1 MKKCDLF
8 LAGAMLL
15 GFGATAQA
23 QEQLFFF
30 GFEDGVASFT
40 DSANAPDSI
49 TQVQFYDHVGSNGG
63 GYKPE
68 EYTLGPLYDTTML
81 VLNGIQP
88 LGSRSDNYDIVVD
101 ATGEHAG
108 EFEAMGAQ
116 GGDRYF
122 KYMAGGELGG
132 NVCNEY
138 EANLFVRN
146 IPIDDYTSYRLSMY
160 VKANAVEGQ
169 MQAEVLRGFYNCEK
183 PFSMSGNQGAGMF
196 RLVKENFT
204 TDRWERVTMM
214 TYYQN
219 DSVANRFMYQDGYWW
234 SSSWK
239 AIVPGD
245 DKEYNMIVQPDQ
257 YFVRL
262 SFRAPGVTYYVDDMA
277 LTKSWIGG
285 AEYYQNIMRVDFGY
299 DTNLAELCNA
309 TPLKA
314 IKLPSEYFKISGTDN
329 MTGEYFDELVVSA
342 AEYHNDGY
350 LYLWIDEEDSF
361 DYYED
366 VKVSFTNP
374 TDEKLQLKYDGD
386 LYPMGHDTVWA
397 KAGKIVPDFAGEPA
411 FFNPSVSALSMEQM
425 PPIFQYSEPEDGS
438 FNLAS
443 DKNSFN
449 AVFNKKVFAKLNQY
463 DPADTTSVIAVME
476 GNGLKEMWIPTAYD
490 EETNTI
496 TFSRQAENTTPLVG
510 DYEFTIVQ
518 ARASARSPQAE
529 HKTITLSFG
538 PADVAPKK
546 FADLKFD
553 AFSKGTN
560 TIEGLSVNQSCM
572 MEVTEFQGA
581 YTKALKFGLYGA
593 NLQNGAPVLTY
604 SFNVSEAGQ
613 WLVKYGTSGCLKN
626 SWNDGCRMIV
636 TVIDEA
642 GDTLDIYEE
651 GGTDKKPEEGGVVAA
666 IDEQVRT
673 VDFPTAGNYQVVF
686 TLPNENSYG
695 GGHKGGRVLY
705 YVEVS
710 NAYSRAYAYIEKYE
724 NALNAAKE
732 LAASAA
738 ANQKYTGAYLNDLN
752 TNIADNS
759 GFSSTSP
766 TEYNNTVSNI
776 NDAIAVMNGRI
787 STIDAYYEAYQA
799 ALDMEALYKDSIGY
813 QDLAAFAAV
822 KAIIAQY
829 AELDVT
835 VKTNDEMKAITD
847 EVNATTKA
855 MTDRCALIDTFNGLI
870 TKADEVF
877 VELEKFVDL
886 VEYKA
891 LQSVYNA
898 NKDLAKYAVTDA
910 ELKAVNDALSA
921 AISTLENKVAAA
933 NALTA
938 QVKSLAEM
946 AEALEVNF
954 GAIAEDLN
962 AQVAMELEDNQALAN
977 VYKLG
982 IKGALETMMA
992 GEGIDEAGMDM
1003 SGFIQNS
1010 ILYTAIKGYSTPD
1023 YQGKPHNNG
1032 NAVKFS
1038 DKINSDPEK
1047 ILPGWT
1053 IEAQNGNVYMMNL
1066 NAGDVS
1072 DSQLALDWGANVTF
1086 TQELTNLPA
1095 GKYSFSIAPSCDAA
1109 DQLSGEIVFIQ
1120 ETAEGQVVDTLNMS
1134 SAINADRMIS
1144 FDYYGGDLKLFVHI
1158 VDANT
1163 WSRYNE
1169 INGLT
1174 LIEPLKGYD
1183 YAAAAAASAEAM
1195 NQAYTGVGSVVAP
1208 SKVEFY
1214 NLNGM
1219 QVSEPN
1225 KGVNIRISTGAN
1237 GQRVAEKVL
1246 VK

>member
-1 MKKCDLF
+1 MKKRDL
-8 LAGAMLL
+8 LLTGAMLF

-30 GFEDGVASFT
+30 GFEDGTASFT
-40 DSANAPDSI
+40 DSANALDSI
-49 TQVQFYDHVGSNGG
+49 TQLQYYSHQGSNGAG
-63 GYKPE
+63 LKPE
-68 EYTLGPLYDTTML
+68 EFELGPTYDTTML
-81 VLNGIQP
+81 VLNGIAP
-88 LGSRSDNYDIVVD
+88 MGSRGDSYDIIED
-101 ATGEHAG
+101 LEGGHRS
-108 EFEAMGAQ
+108 EFEAMGA
-116 GGDRYF
+116 GGGERYF

-132 NVCNEY
+132 TACNDY
-138 EANLFVRN
+138 EANLFVRAL
-146 IPIDDYTSYRLSMY
+146 PISDYTSYRLSMY
-160 VKANAVEGQ
+160 VKASAAEGQ
-169 MQAEVLRGFYNCEK
+169 MNIDLLRGFYNSEK
-183 PFSMSGNQGAGMF
+183 AFSMSGEQNSGEF
-196 RLVKENFT
+196 KLSKTTFE

-214 TYYQN
+214 SYYQN
-219 DSVANRFMYQDGYWW
+219 DSVANRYMYQAGYWW
-234 SSSWK
+234 SNSWLK
-239 AIVPGD
+239 NIDGTD
-245 DKEYNMIVQPDQ
+245 YNMIVQPDQ

-262 SFRAPGVTYYVDDMA
+262 AFMGPGVTYYVDDMA
-277 LTKSWIGG
+277 LTKSWIAG
-285 AEYYQNIMRVDFGY
+285 AEYNKNIMRVDFGY
-299 DTNLAELCNA
+299 DTNLKELSDKSAVKALYFPAEN
-309 TPLKA
+309 
-314 IKLPSEYFKISGTDN
+314 ISI
-329 MTGEYFDELVVSA
+329 TGEEEGEEFELVLAS

-350 LYLWIDEEDSF
+350 LYIWIDQDDDFE
-361 DYYED
+361 YYEN
-366 VKVSFTNP
+366 VKVSFKNP
-374 TDEKLQLKYDGD
+374 ETEDLQLTYDGD
-386 LYPMGHDTVWA
+386 LYPMGHDTIWA
-397 KAGKIVPDFAGEPA
+397 QTKIVPDFSGEPA
-411 FFNPSVSALSMEQM
+411 FFNPSISAISLDQFAPTYVSSV
-425 PPIFQYSEPEDGS
+425 PEDGS
-438 FNLAS
+438 FSLES
-443 DKNSFN
+443 STTSFD
-449 AVFNKKVFAKLNQY
+449 VTFNKKIYVKTGAY
-463 DPADTTSVIAVME
+463 DPSDTTSVIVKMI
-476 GNGLKEMWIPTAYD
+476 GNGKEEIWVPTAYNED
-490 EETNTI
+490 TYTV
-496 TFSRQAENTTPLVG
+496 TFSRQAGNTSALAG
-510 DYEFTIVQ
+510 DYEFEILQ
-518 ARASARSPQAE
+518 ARASVRGPQAE
-529 HKTITLSFG
+529 KKVLTLSFG

-553 AFSKGTN
+553 SFSKGTN
-560 TIEGLSVNQSCM
+560 TIEGLSVNASCM

-581 YTKALKFGLYGA
+581 YTKALKFGLYGV
-593 NLQNGAPVLTY
+593 NLPNGAPVLTY
-604 SFNVSEAGQ
+604 TFNVSEAGQ

-626 SWNDGCRMIV
+626 SWNDGCKMVV

-642 GDTLDIYEE
+642 GDTLDIYTEE
-651 GGTDKKPEEGGVVAA
+651 STGKKPEEGGVVAA

-673 VDFPTAGNYQVVF
+673 VDFPAAGNYQVVF
-686 TLPNENSYG
+686 TLPNENSHG

-738 ANQKYTGAYLNDLN
+738 ANQKYTGAYLNDFN
-752 TNIADNS
+752 ANIAANS

-766 TEYNNTVSNI
+766 TEYNNTVSSI

-787 STIDAYYEAYQA
+787 STIDTYYEAYQA

-829 AELDVT
+829 AELDET

-954 GAIAEDLN
+954 GAIAEDLK
-962 AQVAMELEDNQALAN
+962 AQVANELEDNQALAN

-1010 ILYTAIKGYSTPD
+1010 ILYTAIKGYSTLD

-1120 ETAEGQVVDTLNMS
+1120 ETAEGEVVDTLNMS

-1144 FDYYGGDLKLFVHI
+1144 FDYYGGDLKLFVHL

-1208 SKVEFY
+1208 SKVQFY

-1237 GQRVAEKVL
+1237 GQRTVEKVL

>member
-1 MKKCDLF
+1 MKKCDLL
-8 LAGAMLL
+8 LAGAMLF
-15 GFGATAQA
+15 GFGATVQA

-49 TQVQFYDHVGSNGG
+49 TQVQFYDHVGTNGAG
-63 GYKPE
+63 LKPE
-68 EYTLGPLYDTTML
+68 EFKLGPLYDTVMY
-81 VLNGIQP
+81 VLNGISP
-88 LGSRSDNYDIVVD
+88 NIDRGDTYDIVLD

-108 EFEAMGAQ
+108 EFESMGAQ
-116 GGDRYF
+116 GGERYF
-122 KYMAGGELGG
+122 KYMASGEGDP
-132 NVCNEY
+132 CEDY
-138 EANLFVRN
+138 KANLFVRN
-146 IPIDDYTSYRLSMY
+146 VPVDDNTSYRLSMY
-160 VKANAVEGQ
+160 VKASKGEGQ
-169 MQAEVLRGFYNCEK
+169 MNIDLLRGFYNSEK
-183 PFSMSGNQGAGMF
+183 QFSMTGEQNSGEF
-196 RLVKENFT
+196 KLVKNSFT

-214 TYYQN
+214 SYYQN
-219 DSVANRFMYQDGYWW
+219 DSVANRYMYQAGYWW

-262 SFRAPGVTYYVDDMA
+262 AFRAPGVTYYVDDMA

-314 IKLPSEYFKISGTDN
+314 IKLPAEYFKISGTDN
-329 MTGEYFDELVVSA
+329 LTGEYFDELVVSA

-374 TDEKLQLKYDGD
+374 EDKALQLTYDGD

-490 EETNTI
+490 EENFTV
-496 TFSRQAENTTPLVG
+496 TFSRQAGNTTPLVG

-581 YTKALKFGLYGA
+581 YTKALKFGLYGV
-593 NLQNGAPVLTY
+593 NLPNGAPVLTY

-626 SWNDGCRMIV
+626 SWNDACKMVV

-642 GDTLDIYEE
+642 GDTLDIYTEE
-651 GGTDKKPEEGGVVAA
+651 GSDKKPEEGGVVTA

-686 TLPNENSYG
+686 TLPNENSHG

-752 TNIADNS
+752 ANIAANS

-766 TEYNNTVSNI
+766 TEYNNTVSSI

-847 EVNATTKA
+847 EVNAKTKA
-855 MTDRCALIDTFNGLI
+855 MKDR
-870 TKADEVF
+870 
-877 VELEKFVDL
+877 
-886 VEYKA
+886 
-891 LQSVYNA
+891 
-898 NKDLAKYAVTDA
+898 
-910 ELKAVNDALSA
+910 
-921 AISTLENKVAAA
+921 
-933 NALTA
+933 
-938 QVKSLAEM
+938 
-946 AEALEVNF
+946 
-954 GAIAEDLN
+954 GAI
-962 AQVAMELEDNQALAN
+962 
-977 VYKLG
+977 
-982 IKGALETMMA
+982 
-992 GEGIDEAGMDM
+992 IDEFDCNIIVMNEEEDDDKGIFTDIISLLHCFAMKM
-1003 SGFIQNS
+1003 YSKRRRKKIE
-1010 ILYTAIKGYSTPD
+1010 ILKESL
-1023 YQGKPHNNG
+1023 
-1032 NAVKFS
+1032 
-1038 DKINSDPEK
+1038 E
-1047 ILPGWT
+1047 
-1053 IEAQNGNVYMMNL
+1053 
-1066 NAGDVS
+1066 
-1072 DSQLALDWGANVTF
+1072 LD
-1086 TQELTNLPA
+1086 E
-1095 GKYSFSIAPSCDAA
+1095 
-1109 DQLSGEIVFIQ
+1109 
-1120 ETAEGQVVDTLNMS
+1120 
-1134 SAINADRMIS
+1134 
-1144 FDYYGGDLKLFVHI
+1144 
-1158 VDANT
+1158 
-1163 WSRYNE
+1163 
-1169 INGLT
+1169 
-1174 LIEPLKGYD
+1174 
-1183 YAAAAAASAEAM
+1183 
-1195 NQAYTGVGSVVAP
+1195 
-1208 SKVEFY
+1208 
-1214 NLNGM
+1214 
-1219 QVSEPN
+1219 
-1225 KGVNIRISTGAN
+1225 
-1237 GQRVAEKVL
+1237 
-1246 VK
+1246 

>member
-1 MKKCDLF
+1 MKKCDLL
-8 LAGAMLL
+8 LAGAMLF

-40 DSANAPDSI
+40 DSANALDSI
-49 TQVQFYDHVGSNGG
+49 TQLQYYITDVAANGA

-68 EYTLGPLYDTTML
+68 EWTLGPVYDTTML
-81 VLNGIQP
+81 VLNGISP
-88 LGSRSDNYDIVVD
+88 LASRGDTYDIVVD
-101 ATGEHAG
+101 PDGQHKG

-122 KYMAGGELGG
+122 KYMASGELGG
-132 NVCNEY
+132 SVCNDY
-138 EANLFVRN
+138 EANLFVRAL
-146 IPIDDYTSYRLSMY
+146 PIDDYTSYRLSMY
-160 VKANAVEGQ
+160 VKASTAEGQ
-169 MQAEVLRGFYNCEK
+169 MNVDLLRGFYNSEK
-183 PFSMSGNQGAGMF
+183 AFSMSGEQNSGEF
-196 RLVKENFT
+196 KLVKENFT

-214 TYYQN
+214 SYYQN
-219 DSVANRFMYQDGYWW
+219 DSVTNRYMYQAGYWW
-234 SSSWK
+234 CDEWK
-239 AIVPGD
+239 KTIDGT
-245 DKEYNMIVQPDQ
+245 EYCMIVQPDQ
-257 YFVRL
+257 YYVRL
-262 SFRAPGVTYYVDDMA
+262 AFMGPGVTYYVDDMA

-314 IKLPSEYFKISGTDN
+314 IKLPAEYFKISGTDN
-329 MTGEYFDELVVSA
+329 LTGEYFDELVVSA

-397 KAGKIVPDFAGEPA
+397 KAGKIVPDFANEPA

-438 FNLAS
+438 FGLES

-463 DPADTTSVIAVME
+463 DPSDTTSVVAIME
-476 GNGLKEMWIPTAYD
+476 GNGLREMWIPTAYD

-496 TFSRQAENTTPLVG
+496 TFSRQAGNTTPLVG

-626 SWNDGCRMIV
+626 SWNDGCKMIV

-651 GGTDKKPEEGGVVAA
+651 GGTDKKPEEGGVVSA

-673 VDFPTAGNYQVVF
+673 VNFPVAGNYQLVF
-686 TLPNENSYG
+686 TLPNEQSWG

-724 NALNAAKE
+724 NALNAAKD

-738 ANQKYTGAYLNDLN
+738 ETLKYTGAYLNALN
-752 TNIADNS
+752 ENIVANT

-766 TEYNNTVSNI
+766 TEYNNTVSSI

-787 STIDAYYEAYQA
+787 STIDTYYAAYQA

-813 QDLAAFAAV
+813 QDLAAFAAL
-822 KAIIAQY
+822 KAIVAKY

-835 VKTNDEMKAITD
+835 VKDNDEMKAITD

-855 MTDRCALIDTFNGLI
+855 MTDRCALIDTFNSLI
-870 TKADEVF
+870 AKAE
-877 VELEKFVDL
+877 ELFEELANFANIA
-886 VEYKA
+886 EYKE
-891 LQSVYNA
+891 LQAVYNA
-898 NKDLAKYAVTDA
+898 KKDLAKYAVSDD
-910 ELKAVNDALSA
+910 ELKGVNDALSA
-921 AISTLENKVAAA
+921 AISKLENKVAAA

-938 QVKSLAEM
+938 QVKGLAEM

-954 GAIAEDLN
+954 GAMAEDLN
-962 AQVAMELEDNQALAN
+962 AQLALELEDNQALAN

-1003 SGFIQNS
+1003 TNFIQNS
-1010 ILYTAIKGYSTPD
+1010 ILYAGIKGYSTPD
-1023 YQGKPHNNG
+1023 YMGQPHNGG

-1038 DKINSDPEK
+1038 DKFKSEPEK

-1053 IEAQNGNVYMMNL
+1053 IETQKGNVYMMNL
-1066 NAGDVS
+1066 NLGDVS
-1072 DSQLALDWGANVTF
+1072 DSQLALDWGAEVSF
-1086 TQELTNLPA
+1086 AQELTNLPA

-1109 DQLSGEIVFIQ
+1109 DQLTGEIVFIQ
-1120 ETAEGQVVDTLNMS
+1120 ETEQGEVVDTLNMS

-1144 FDYYGGDLKLFVHI
+1144 FDYNGGNLKLFVHI

-1169 INGLT
+1169 IGSLT
-1174 LIEPLKGYD
+1174 LIEPLKGYN
-1183 YAAAAAASAEAM
+1183 YTAAAAASAEAM
-1195 NQAYTGVGSVVAP
+1195 NQAYTGVGSVVTP